1 MKKFD
6 MEGIDRLWS
15 EAVTYI
21 TKDGWP
27 THVVDEEIATRLYQ
41 CWIQDTEEHW
51 RLSGYRDRDLLR
63 QALEET
69 FIQHYGEEAG
79 TARVIVFALLLECRA
94 RHEGQVRTGRP
105 EA

>member
-41 CWIQDTEEHW
+41 LWIRDTEEHW
-51 RLSGYRDRDLLR
+51 RLAGYRDRDLLR

-79 TARVIVFALLLECRA
+79 TSRVIVFALLLECRA
-94 RHEGQVRTGRP
+94 RREGQVRTGRP

>member
-15 EAVTYI
+15 DAVTYI

-41 CWIQDTEEHW
+41 LWIQDTE
-51 RLSGYRDRDLLR
+51 
-63 QALEET
+63 
-69 FIQHYGEEAG
+69 
-79 TARVIVFALLLECRA
+79 
-94 RHEGQVRTGRP
+94 
-105 EA
+105 